1 MPGSAPPQPDKP
13 DELNEPDPT
22 LPRTHGFVLA
32 SCREVV
38 GVKEFSFLIGNCP
51 GAIAEIAE
59 ALGKEQVNIEGI
71 AGLTVLEEGV
81 VSLITDNPG
90 TTRKKLRELEIDF
103 EEREAIVLDLPSHPG
118 ELATLLGRLKE
129 EHINVL
135 SIYAAAEKNK
145 LVFTVDNLDRTK
157 EILRIE

>member
-1 MPGSAPPQPDKP
+1 
-13 DELNEPDPT
+13 
-22 LPRTHGFVLA
+22 
-32 SCREVV
+32 VV
-38 GVKEFSFLIGNCP
+38 EVKEFSFLIGNCP
-51 GAIAEIAE
+51 GAIAEIAG
-59 ALGKEQVNIEGI
+59 ALGNEHVNIEGI

-90 TTRKKLRELEIDF
+90 TTRKTLRDLEIDF

-118 ELATLLGRLKE
+118 ELATLLGRFKE

-145 LVFTVDNLDRTK
+145 LVFTVDNLDHAK
-157 EILRIE
+157 EILRIS

>member
-1 MPGSAPPQPDKP
+1 M
-13 DELNEPDPT
+13 
-22 LPRTHGFVLA
+22 
-32 SCREVV
+32 
-38 GVKEFSFLIGNCP
+38 KEFSFLIGNCP
-51 GAIAEIAE
+51 GAIAEIAGT
-59 ALGKEQVNIEGI
+59 LGNEHVNIEGI

-90 TTRKKLRELEIDF
+90 TTRKKLHELAIDF
-103 EEREAIVLDLPSHPG
+103 EEREAVVLDLPSHPG

-135 SIYAAAEKNK
+135 SIYAGVDKNK

-157 EILRIE
+157 EILRID

>member
-1 MPGSAPPQPDKP
+1 M
-13 DELNEPDPT
+13 
-22 LPRTHGFVLA
+22 LA
-32 SCREVV
+32 SSREVV

-51 GAIAEIAE
+51 GAMHEIAD
-59 ALGKEQVNIEGI
+59 ALGGEHVNIDGV

-90 TTRKKLRELEIDF
+90 TTRKTLRDLEIDF

-118 ELATLLGRLKE
+118 ELATLLGRLQE

-135 SIYAAAEKNK
+135 SIYAADEKNK

-157 EILRIE
+157 EILRID